1 MRPAVCSE
9 RREAFYLSLAV
20 AISAGEVNRRWIPD
34 FLPENSRAIHII
46 YAPESP
52 RTYCAFEFSPSDSQR
67 LVTNLTNLDSLPPSV
82 KHVQR
87 SGVSWRPAVLRGD
100 PDLGKFMKRGSAL
113 ICPKTVRPLSIVMLC
128 SLRLT
133 GQRDVDF
140 SIGSTSSGRSYRK
153 HRVPAIEAQ
162 RLSLSR

>member
-140 SIGSTSSGRSYRK
+140 SIGPTSSS
-153 HRVPAIEAQ
+153 PNA
-162 RLSLSR
+162 RLVGWSQWVDATLS